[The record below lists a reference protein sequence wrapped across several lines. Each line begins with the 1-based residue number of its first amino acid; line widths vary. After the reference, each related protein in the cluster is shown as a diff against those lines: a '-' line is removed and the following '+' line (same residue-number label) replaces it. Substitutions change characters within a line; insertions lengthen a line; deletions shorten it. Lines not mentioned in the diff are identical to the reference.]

1 MDLENSF
8 KVRICTMKCF
18 NYRLLSVQI
27 LPKGKHDG
35 FLSELRAGAESSHDR
50 VWITYFAFDV

>member
-1 MDLENSF
+1 MVLENSF

-50 VWITYFAFDV
+50 V